1 MPAASIRSRMAQ
13 PRTILV
19 FDTETS
25 GLPKRAGF
33 DKFMPAWDLKS
44 YDGCRVIQ
52 LGWAVY
58 TPGGHLMRKR
68 SVYIRP
74 EAFVLSSD
82 AAAVNG
88 ITMEK
93 LLAEGAPVRQV
104 LKEFEAELGQA
115 GIVVGHN
122 VRFDVNALAS
132 EAWRCGLNDLAAAIE
147 GAPVHCTMRLAKEF
161 CGAKGQYGLKFPRLA
176 ELYKKIFGA
185 EPAVQHDALAD
196 VEATAA
202 CYFALRDAGIVL

>member
-1 MPAASIRSRMAQ
+1 MAAN

-33 DKFMPAWDLKS
+33 EKLMPAWDLKS
-44 YDGCRVIQ
+44 YDTCRVIQ

-58 TPGGHLMRKR
+58 TPGGQLMRKR

-74 EAFVLSSD
+74 EGFVLEAE
-82 AAAVNG
+82 AAAVNK
-88 ITMEK
+88 ITMEQ
-93 LLAEGAPVRQV
+93 LDAEGAPVRAV
-104 LKEFEAELGQA
+104 LKEFAVELGQA

-122 VRFDVNALAS
+122 ARFDVNALAS
-132 EAWRCGLNDLAAAIE
+132 EAWRLGMTDLAAAIE

-161 CGAKGQYGLKFPRLA
+161 CGAKGQYGIKFPRLA
-176 ELYKKIFGA
+176 ELYKKIFGS

-202 CYFALRDAGIVL
+202 CYFALRDVGIVL